1 MTPAVKRLWGS
12 KIKYF
17 QGAISNWRKG
27 STHMGFSRRC
37 LCLLLSD
44 NNISAI
50 QVSRLVG
57 VHRNTV
63 DTLFNKWDSVD
74 GEQRLAVLFS
84 AKGQGAKVKLAPVA
98 DLLPQLVEKYSRNLK
113 PILETLEKEHSIKVS
128 KLTLQNFLKGT
139 QL

>member
-1 MTPAVKRLWGS
+1 MRFIRLTEEERVRLTELQKSS
-12 KIKYF
+12 KSHVI
-17 QGAISNWRKG
+17 R
-27 STHMGFSRRC
+27 RRC

-74 GEQRLAVLFS
+74 GEQRVAVLFS